1 VGIRSTWDCIE
12 TILNKRGFPLADV
25 DQVPQGRRCTMRIV
39 EIPGD
44 QIQRGAI
51 GGGNIRLVWG
61 IEVAL
66 IYDIGT
72 DKRLERKVA
81 EDAEDII
88 AAIYGDSLITHA
100 HRYIGASIERNI
112 AQGVVVNTMRF
123 DVQDQAAL

>member
-1 VGIRSTWDCIE
+1 MGIRSTWICIE
-12 TILNKRGFPLADV
+12 AVLNKRGFELADV

-51 GGGNIRLVWG
+51 GGGKIRLVWG
-61 IEVAL
+61 LEIAL
-66 IYDIGT
+66 IYEIGN

-81 EDAEDII
+81 EDAEDVI
-88 AAIYGDSLITHA
+88 AAIYGDETITNA
-100 HRYIGASIERNI
+100 HRYVGASIERNV